1 MSELIINVM
10 AGWFT
15 IAKWELLRSKQQFN
29 KKTLLLLSFSLI
41 MLIAAAYAV
50 AQTDMNMNKNIYRIA
65 VTDPILKP
73 IFETE
78 PRFDVTIIDRSTAQ
92 NMQQNDADIV
102 IIDQNIYLG
111 PTEKSASASDAL
123 ENALKNYREAVL
135 ISHNDIN
142 NSHPV
147 WLNIHYIERK
157 EGFDVLDSTREEPD
171 ANKGYVV
178 NERSQEDRD
187 PFGQNADGVITTE
200 PSIEIPKNIEQIQ
213 QINSRSLLEKQKI
226 ATPSYFAPP
235 IPFTAVMYSF
245 LFLFPIYFVSQFYS
259 SSIMDERI
267 NKNCELLLV
276 APLRSVDIILGKT
289 TPYILACMM
298 ILGIVTIYIKGL
310 PLSTEIIKNILLILA
325 IIFPVVL
332 LFFAVSFF
340 CAIMARSYKE
350 LTFAMVFISVV
361 VSGYLFF
368 PAMFANIHAIS
379 LISPITLVVHLIEG
393 NTIKISEYLF
403 STLPFYFTAISFF
416 GFGTYIFREEDL
428 FTQKPITEKLLD
440 CIEMYLVKPFGSVFT
455 LSIILIPYVYMAQL
469 MLIVMLFNLPLP
481 YSVIAMIILS
491 AFIEELAKS
500 VGIFT
505 LLKRKIV
512 PLTVRNA
519 VILAVLAGAGFFIG
533 EKLLLVITLA
543 PITTSVFGLVMSM
556 GTLLLIPLII
566 HITGAMI
573 VSLGIYARGVR
584 YYLPLLI
591 MAGMLHSLYN
601 IYILRGI
608 LFE

>member
-1 MSELIINVM
+1 M

-29 KKTLLLLSFSLI
+29 KKTLMLLFFFLI
-41 MLIAAAYAV
+41 MIIAAAYAV
-50 AQTDMNMNKNIYRIA
+50 VQTDMNMNKNIYRIA

-73 IFETE
+73 VFETE
-78 PRFDVTIIDRSTAQ
+78 PRFDVIITDRLTAQ

-102 IIDQNIYLG
+102 IIDQNIYLR

-135 ISHNDIN
+135 MRYNDIN

-147 WLNIHYIERK
+147 WLNIHYIERH
-157 EGFDVLDSTREEPD
+157 ERFDVLDNTREEPD
-171 ANKGYVV
+171 ANKGSAVSK
-178 NERSQEDRD
+178 NTDQSS
-187 PFGQNADGVITTE
+187 PNTDGVITTE

-289 TPYILACMM
+289 TPYILACMI
-298 ILGIVTIYIKGL
+298 ILGIVTIYIQDL
-310 PLSTEIIKNILLILA
+310 PPCIEIIKNILLILV

-340 CAIMARSYKE
+340 CAILARSYKE
-350 LTFAMVFISVV
+350 LTFGMVFISVI

-368 PAMFANIHAIS
+368 PAMFANIHTIS
-379 LISPITLVVHLIEG
+379 LISPITLIVHLIEG

-416 GFGTYIFREEDL
+416 GFGIFIFQEEDL

-455 LSIILIPYVYMAQL
+455 LSIIFIPYVYMAQL

-481 YSVIAMIILS
+481 YSVIAMIILC

-512 PLTVRNA
+512 PPTVKNA
-519 VILAVLAGAGFFIG
+519 VILAILAGAGFLTG
-533 EKLLLVITLA
+533 EKLLLVITLT

-566 HITGAMI
+566 HITGVMI
-573 VSLGIYARGVR
+573 IALGIYARSVR
-584 YYLPLLI
+584 YYLPLI
-591 MAGMLHSLYN
+591 VMAGMLHSLYN

>member
-1 MSELIINVM
+1 M
-10 AGWFT
+10 AGWFI

-29 KKTLLLLSFSLI
+29 KKTLMLLFFFLI

-73 IFETE
+73 VFETE

-102 IIDQNIYLG
+102 IIDQNIYQG

-123 ENALKNYREAVL
+123 ENALKNYRESVL
-135 ISHNDIN
+135 IGYNDIN
-142 NSHPV
+142 NTHPV

-157 EGFDVLDSTREEPD
+157 ERFDVLDSTREEPD
-171 ANKGYVV
+171 ANKGSAASE
-178 NERSQEDRD
+178 NTDLS
-187 PFGQNADGVITTE
+187 GLNADGVITTE

-310 PLSTEIIKNILLILA
+310 PLSIEIINNILLILV

-340 CAIMARSYKE
+340 CAILARSYKE

-368 PAMFANIHAIS
+368 PAMFANIHTIS

-416 GFGTYIFREEDL
+416 GFGTFIFREEDL

-455 LSIILIPYVYMAQL
+455 LSAIVIPYVYMAQL

-481 YSVIAMIILS
+481 YSVIAMIILC

-512 PLTVRNA
+512 PPTVKNA
-519 VILAVLAGAGFFIG
+519 VILAILAGAGFFIG
-533 EKLLLVITLA
+533 EKLLLVMTLT

-584 YYLPLLI
+584 YYLPLI
-591 MAGMLHSLYN
+591 VMAGMLHSLYN